1 MNILFVNDIPFNPIG
16 GGIER
21 VTDVLAKGLIKRGY
35 KVYYLCGKLPQS
47 KQYLLNYDFPA
58 QLYQL
63 PQFGLFENEDNILY
77 YKNLQDELEIDVVV
91 NQRGLGGWFNGL
103 LPITQTKIVSVIHSV
118 PDGEVRMFLNKLV
131 ELTVPPFEKI
141 KKFIKIK
148 LSSVIKAYWKRK
160 ALEDAKTYY
169 NELAQ
174 YSDVIVTLSRG
185 DIDMLNRLIGI
196 TKKTKIINIPNPNTF
211 DQINTISE
219 PKKKI
224 LLYVGRLEKTD
235 KEPLRL
241 LKIWNILHKKH
252 PDWQLKIVGDGEER
266 NAMKNYVESQK
277 INNVFFK
284 GRKVDVS
291 KYYREASFVCL
302 TSNFEGWGMSL
313 TEGMQYGCVPF
324 TFGNYGAAYE
334 IIDDGVN
341 GCIIPAF
348 DIKLYARRL
357 SELMEN
363 KDKCMAMS
371 KAAIEKVQL
380 FSVEE
385 IVDKWEEMLNS
396 LN

>member
-118 PDGEVRMFLNKLV
+118 PDGDVRMFLNKLV

-224 LLYVGRLEKTD
+224 LLYVGRLEKTE

>member
-118 PDGEVRMFLNKLV
+118 PDGDVRMFLNKLV

-169 NELAQ
+169 NELAE

-284 GRKVDVS
+284 GCKVDVS
-291 KYYREASFVCL
+291 KYYERL
-302 TSNFEGWGMSL
+302 RL
-313 TEGMQYGCVPF
+313 CV
-324 TFGNYGAAYE
+324 
-334 IIDDGVN
+334 
-341 GCIIPAF
+341 
-348 DIKLYARRL
+348 
-357 SELMEN
+357 
-363 KDKCMAMS
+363 
-371 KAAIEKVQL
+371 
-380 FSVEE
+380 
-385 IVDKWEEMLNS
+385 
-396 LN
+396 

>member
-224 LLYVGRLEKTD
+224 LLYVGRLEKTQ

>member
-224 LLYVGRLEKTD
+224 LLYVGRLEKTE

>member
-91 NQRGLGGWFNGL
+91 NQRGLGGRFNGL

-118 PDGEVRMFLNKLV
+118 PDGDVRMFLNKLV

-224 LLYVGRLEKTD
+224 LLYVGRLEKTE

>member
-91 NQRGLGGWFNGL
+91 YQWGLGGWFNGL

-284 GRKVDVS
+284 GCKVDVS

>member
-91 NQRGLGGWFNGL
+91 NQRGLGGGFNGL

-118 PDGEVRMFLNKLV
+118 PDGDVRTFLNKLV

-224 LLYVGRLEKTD
+224 LLYVGRLEKTE

>member
-118 PDGEVRMFLNKLV
+118 PDGDVRKFLNKLV

-224 LLYVGRLEKTD
+224 LLYVGRLEKTE

>member
-284 GRKVDVS
+284 GCKVDVS

>member
-118 PDGEVRMFLNKLV
+118 PDGDVRMFLNKLV

-224 LLYVGRLEKTD
+224 LLYVGRLEKTQ

>member
-91 NQRGLGGWFNGL
+91 NQRGLGGGFNGL

-118 PDGEVRMFLNKLV
+118 PDGDVRIFLNKLV

-224 LLYVGRLEKTD
+224 LLYVGRLEKTE

>member
-91 NQRGLGGWFNGL
+91 NQRGLGGGFNGL

-118 PDGEVRMFLNKLV
+118 PDGDVRMFLNKLV

-224 LLYVGRLEKTD
+224 LLYVGRLEKTE

>member
-118 PDGEVRMFLNKLV
+118 PDGDVRKFLNKLV

-224 LLYVGRLEKTD
+224 LLYVGRLEKTE

-284 GRKVDVS
+284 GCKVDVS